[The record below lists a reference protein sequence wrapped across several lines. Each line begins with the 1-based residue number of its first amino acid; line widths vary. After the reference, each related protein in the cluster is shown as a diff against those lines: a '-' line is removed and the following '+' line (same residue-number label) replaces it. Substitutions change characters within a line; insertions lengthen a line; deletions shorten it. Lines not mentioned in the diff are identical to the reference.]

1 MVPLLRLWK
10 NALHASATRRAT
22 RNHRPR
28 ARFRPLLESLE
39 DRLAPAGML
48 FWTGSADI
56 ASGGTN
62 NLWSTAANWMD
73 QSGVQRTPQTGDTLV
88 FGTYTPPNLAQIQS
102 GAPNTG
108 TVFNDI
114 TSLPQLAAIYFN
126 TPDWV
131 LQGNPVSLSGDANG
145 FGLVSNNPRGQVDPA
160 VPDINVQLAISMAA
174 SQTFQIRATNVRM
187 DVSLLVRINSHTLT
201 LDPEGGSVLDISGRL
216 DDPNS
221 QGFDAQAGGI
231 GYVPGSKLVKIGTGQ
246 AISSGT
252 DNRYGGTTDI
262 FNGILWA
269 ASDTAL
275 GPSVFG
281 STNGVPG
288 NVPSATGAAGS
299 RLLGSLT
306 PGSSANWAR
315 CLSWMAAQSAPP
327 PIQS

>member
-1 MVPLLRLWK
+1 MKFPSLDRLFG
-10 NALHASATRRAT
+10 AGRRPRPA
-22 RNHRPR
+22 RNGPRPQAVRGPSHRPI
-28 ARFRPLLESLE
+28 LEVLE

-126 TPDWV
+126 TPDWA

-201 LDPEGGSVLDISGRL
+201 LDPEGGSVLDILARL
-216 DDPNS
+216 CPWLRSPREDRTIIAPS
-221 QGFDAQAGGI
+221 
-231 GYVPGSKLVKIGTGQ
+231 SR
-246 AISSGT
+246 SSG
-252 DNRYGGTTDI
+252 
-262 FNGILWA
+262 L
-269 ASDTAL
+269 
-275 GPSVFG
+275 
-281 STNGVPG
+281 
-288 NVPSATGAAGS
+288 S
-299 RLLGSLT
+299 RT
-306 PGSSANWAR
+306 
-315 CLSWMAAQSAPP
+315 
-327 PIQS
+327 